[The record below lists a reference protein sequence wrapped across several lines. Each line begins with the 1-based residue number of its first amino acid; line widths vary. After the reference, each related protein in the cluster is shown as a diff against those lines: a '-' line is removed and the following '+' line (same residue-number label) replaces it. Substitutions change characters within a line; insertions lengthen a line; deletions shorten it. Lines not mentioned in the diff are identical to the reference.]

1 MQNEDEDN
9 LIKESI
15 LLDKYKN
22 FKFVQT
28 RIEEALGKK
37 VKAKLLLRGTRDG
50 ISSKVFH

>member
-1 MQNEDEDN
+1 M
-9 LIKESI
+9 LKESI
-15 LLDKYKN
+15 LVDEPKK
-22 FKFVQT
+22 FKFIQT